1 VIELKATV
9 VQKYFQYLNGC
20 YLHFLQVRNFTCHNH
35 IRVYQRL
42 PSNSSQVLV
51 CGTQSA
57 IQPQCRILLLGVG
70 EDEGSVEV
78 EEFAAVPASDGL
90 VSYLPQFSEFGQF
103 RTSNDEDTVF
113 LAAGFFDGENSAGR
127 HFSISYNNIT
137 TVTSSD
143 PNSLATEELFRTI
156 SANNNWLT
164 FPVTFVG
171 VEKADYDVTKENQ
184 SPSDYQ
190 FWFIFLREKL
200 VTDDVIYSRLVRVCR
215 NDPGSMATEGGGA
228 QHFSTFMKARIFCDK
243 PSTLEFAD
251 TLDYVYN
258 SITSFVFS
266 EEGRY
271 YANSGSPRRL
281 LYGSFTGPSN
291 GPVGSA
297 LCVYPADNSVETS
310 AGAGR
315 TKSVFDI
322 FREDIATD
330 LATTAVENTFLECA
344 PVGRAVD
351 DQQLLFINPD
361 VSVEQIGDDPILV
374 LDDVIVNRMVQD
386 TVCVVTRGDR
396 MACVN
401 QDVLFLGL
409 DSGHVLKVVFGLS
422 DDGETVPVI
431 AEDIELDPEDPRN
444 VTDMKLR
451 SVGSEKF
458 LFVSTD
464 TRVYKIPV
472 QRCGRFP
479 KCRCSECVA
488 TRDPYCVYNTV
499 TYECELNKL
508 SPSLPVHN
516 KYRQNIHDGTVE
528 SSCDCPRVGI
538 SPPTVSVG
546 EGEGS
551 VAFVLSATRPVSV
564 NVRTVSGTAVSGED
578 YVEVDSLF
586 SISTETTVTVG
597 IVDDVALETAQ
608 EFNLSLSS
616 DSVYFERDQVSVT
629 ILDNDGESGVPFSIL
644 FDVVDLRDL
653 PLSCDN
659 QLKVD
664 DEFTGDVIGGVVS
677 GVRSQCCHD
686 FSSAH
691 IIKHSSLLSCNQ
703 DKWHLLLQAEMVST
717 ETANTSLILVSLA
730 TWAEPGPLI
739 AASETSVQ
747 LRPNDV
753 CTSDDKSCS
762 KDPTL
767 SGLTSDSNQR
777 DAFVAVLVLFLL
789 VCIVCC
795 VLGAILFMTF
805 CRYLRNTADHDKSDG
820 IRKYPRKLSQVLFPQ
835 MKIKTSGTLPSDN
848 GSQVFMCSD
857 FSAGVKT

>member
-1 VIELKATV
+1 M
-9 VQKYFQYLNGC
+9 
-20 YLHFLQVRNFTCHNH
+20 
-35 IRVYQRL
+35 
-42 PSNSSQVLV
+42 
-51 CGTQSA
+51 
-57 IQPQCRILLLGVG
+57 
-70 EDEGSVEV
+70 
-78 EEFAAVPASDGL
+78 
-90 VSYLPQFSEFGQF
+90 
-103 RTSNDEDTVF
+103 
-113 LAAGFFDGENSAGR
+113 
-127 HFSISYNNIT
+127 
-137 TVTSSD
+137 
-143 PNSLATEELFRTI
+143 ATEE
-156 SANNNWLT
+156 
-164 FPVTFVG
+164 
-171 VEKADYDVTKENQ
+171 
-184 SPSDYQ
+184 
-190 FWFIFLREKL
+190 
-200 VTDDVIYSRLVRVCR
+200 
-215 NDPGSMATEGGGA
+215 GGA
-228 QHFSTFMKARIFCDK
+228 RHFSTFMKARIFCDK

-271 YANSGSPRRL
+271 YDNSESPTRL

-310 AGAGR
+310 AVAGR

-322 FREDIATD
+322 FREDITSD
-330 LATTAVENTFLECA
+330 LEDTTVENAFVECA
-344 PVGRAVD
+344 PEGRDVD
-351 DQQLLFINPD
+351 DQRLLFINPD
-361 VSVEQIGDDPILV
+361 VSVEQIGNDPILV

-396 MACVN
+396 TACVN

-409 DSGHVLKVVFGLS
+409 DSGHVLKVVFGLG

-431 AEDIELDPEDPRN
+431 SEDIELDPEDPRN

-451 SVGSEKF
+451 SVGGEKF

-464 TRVYKIPV
+464 TRVYKLPV

-488 TRDPYCVYNTV
+488 TRDPYCVYNMD
-499 TYECELNKL
+499 TYMCELNLL
-508 SPSLPVHN
+508 SPSLPVDN

-538 SPPTVSVG
+538 SPPAVAVG

-551 VAFVLSATRPVSV
+551 VTFVLSSTRLVSV
-564 NVRTVSGTAVSGED
+564 YVKTVSGTAVSGED
-578 YVEVDSLF
+578 YVEVDSPF
-586 SISTETTVTVG
+586 NISTETNVTVG

-644 FDVVDLRDL
+644 FDVLDLRDL
-653 PLSCDN
+653 SLSCDN

-664 DEFTGDVIGGVVS
+664 DQFTSDMIGGVVS

-703 DKWHLLLQAEMVST
+703 DKWQLLFQAEMVST

-730 TWAEPGPLI
+730 TWAEPGPLV
-739 AASETSVQ
+739 AASETGVQ

-762 KDPTL
+762 KAPPL
-767 SGLTSDSNQR
+767 SGLSSDSNQR
-777 DAFVAVLVLFLL
+777 DAFIAVLVLFLI
-789 VCIVCC
+789 VSIVCC
-795 VLGAILFMTF
+795 VLGAILIVTF
-805 CRYLRNTADHDKSDG
+805 CRHLRNSADHDNSDG
-820 IRKYPRKLSQVLFPQ
+820 IRKYPRKLSQMLFQ
-835 MKIKTSGTLPSDN
+835 QTKIKTPSGTLSSDN
-848 GSQVFMCSD
+848 GSQASQTNDPSSSLRQLVSPPTSSLTSQTSRQLDTVPEEEEPASLYFTPANSLNPSVYR
-857 FSAGVKT
+857 SADDEMKKNVAYGRCGVEKGENGEEKTDIETENGETCTNSVL